1 MSIPAL
7 GVLEF
12 RLERFLFES
21 RQHLIE
27 EVNSCARKTKR
38 WNSNPWERIRESFP
52 NARPQTERA
61 IRAVNESIPVWP
73 AASSL
78 KGEPNTRECVRKRA
92 MESLPG
98 REVAS
103 NHREM
108 ARQTRRLQRIVKRVH
123 PRNSGGEF
131 RQDEQNTYPWVRL
144 G

>member
-1 MSIPAL
+1 MELESL
-7 GVLEF
+7 GKDKRELPKCKAPNGASDTGS
-12 RLERFLFES
+12 ER
-21 RQHLIE
+21 
-27 EVNSCARKTKR
+27 VNPGLA
-38 WNSNPWERIRESFP
+38 
-52 NARPQTERA
+52 
-61 IRAVNESIPVWP
+61 P